1 MKFNKKQTKRKL
13 QSYEDPPEG
22 IGTGKKRKSS
32 PEKETTAQL
41 EDNGM
46 LNFTSDYIFIFPL
59 LFKSNLEY

>member
-1 MKFNKKQTKRKL
+1 MKLNKKQTKRKL

-22 IGTGKKRKSS
+22 IHVGTGKKRKSS

-59 LFKSNLEY
+59 LMLN

>member
-13 QSYEDPPEG
+13 QTYEDPLEG

-46 LNFTSDYIFIFPL
+46 LNFTSDFCVCYYILII
-59 LFKSNLEY
+59 

>member
-13 QSYEDPPEG
+13 QSYEDRAPPEG

-59 LFKSNLEY
+59 LMLN